1 MTSLHLFVS
10 APICGFRVA
19 QARSYWETYLFPP
32 PSTVNGMLLSLIGEP
47 NRLRCEGAEIAV
59 ALLESELKLVPSV
72 VLRTMWRFKGSSIP
86 GQTEKGNTT
95 PDYQELLTH
104 IRLSIWV
111 RPGERER
118 EKSLAERLRSALEN
132 PETITRY
139 GGLSLGESTHLVDE
153 VRRWRESDTEKFS
166 LGWLLVKPDAD
177 REQATADMSLPVW
190 PDHVGS
196 KGTRWGQ
203 FALRQ
208 LSATELRVEPPKD
221 AWITVRRPG
230 SLTRRTV

>member
-1 MTSLHLFVS
+1 MTSPHLFVS

-19 QARSYWETYLFPP
+19 QARSYWETYPFPP
-32 PSTVNGMLLSLIGEP
+32 PATVYGMLLSLVGEP
-47 NRLRCEGAEIAV
+47 NRLRCEGAEIAI
-59 ALLESELKLVPSV
+59 ALLGPDQQPPPSV

-104 IRLSIWV
+104 IRLSVWV
-111 RPGERER
+111 RPGKGER

-132 PETITRY
+132 PAAIARY

-153 VRRWRESDTEKFS
+153 VRCWRESDANQFGF
-166 LGWLLVKPDAD
+166 GWLLVKPDKD
-177 REQATADMSLPVW
+177 REQATADLSLPVW

-203 FALRQ
+203 FALHQ
-208 LSATELRVEPPKD
+208 LSTTELRVEPPKD

-230 SLTRRTV
+230 SPTR

>member
-1 MTSLHLFVS
+1 MTFPRLFVS
-10 APICGFRVA
+10 VPICGFRVA

-32 PSTVNGMLLSLIGEP
+32 PATVYGMLLSLIGEP
-47 NRLRCEGAEIAV
+47 NRLRCEGAEIAI
-59 ALLESELKLVPSV
+59 ALLGPDQQPIPSV

-104 IRLSIWV
+104 IRLSVWV

-118 EKSLAERLRSALEN
+118 EKPLAERLRSALEN
-132 PETITRY
+132 PATITRY
-139 GGLSLGESTHLVDE
+139 GGLSLGESTYLVDE
-153 VRRWRESDTEKFS
+153 VRRWRESDADKFGS
-166 LGWLLVKPDAD
+166 GWLLGNPDASQ
-177 REQATADMSLPVW
+177 EQDTDDLSLPVW

-203 FALRQ
+203 FTLRE
-208 LSATELRVEPPKD
+208 LSASELKVEPPKN
-221 AWITVRRPG
+221 AWITIRHPANPTKRAV
-230 SLTRRTV
+230 

>member
-1 MTSLHLFVS
+1 MTCPHLFVS

-32 PSTVNGMLLSLIGEP
+32 PSTVYGMLLSLIGEP

-59 ALLESELKLVPSV
+59 ALLGPDLQPIPSV
-72 VLRTMWRFKGSSIP
+72 VLRTIWRFKGSSIP

-104 IRLSIWV
+104 ICLSVWV
-111 RPGERER
+111 QPGKRER
-118 EKSLAERLRSALEN
+118 EKSLAKRLRDALAN

-153 VRRWRESDTEKFS
+153 VRPWRESDADERS
-166 LGWLLVKPDAD
+166 PGWLLVKADAD
-177 REQATADMSLPVW
+177 RERSPANVSLPVW

-208 LSATELRVEPPKD
+208 LSATELGVKPPQD
-221 AWITVRRPG
+221 AWITIAPQ
-230 SLTRRTV
+230 

>member
-1 MTSLHLFVS
+1 MTSSHLFVS

-19 QARSYWETYLFPP
+19 QSRSYWETYLFPP
-32 PSTVNGMLLSLIGEP
+32 PSTVYGMLLSLIGEP
-47 NRLRCEGAEIAV
+47 NRLRCEGTEIAV
-59 ALLESELKLVPSV
+59 AMLAPDLQSVPSV

-104 IRLSIWV
+104 IRLSVWV
-111 RPGERER
+111 RPGEGER
-118 EKSLAERLRSALEN
+118 KKSLAERLRSALEN
-132 PETITRY
+132 PKTITRY

-153 VRRWRESDTEKFS
+153 VRQWRESDTDQFG

-177 REQATADMSLPVW
+177 REQATADLSLPVW

-196 KGTRWGQ
+196 KGTHWGQ
-203 FALRQ
+203 FTLRQ
-208 LSATELRVEPPKD
+208 LSATELRVEPPKY
-221 AWITVRRPG
+221 AWITVRRPA
-230 SLTRRTV
+230 SPTM

>member
-1 MTSLHLFVS
+1 MISLHLFVS

-47 NRLRCEGAEIAV
+47 NRLRCEGAEIAI
-59 ALLESELKLVPSV
+59 ALLEPDLQLVPSV

-104 IRLSIWV
+104 IRLSVWV
-111 RPGERER
+111 RPGEGER
-118 EKSLAERLRSALEN
+118 EKSLAERLRSALEY

-153 VRRWRESDTEKFS
+153 VRRWRESDANKFG
-166 LGWLLVKPDAD
+166 LGWLLVPCN
-177 REQATADMSLPVW
+177 T
-190 PDHVGS
+190 
-196 KGTRWGQ
+196 
-203 FALRQ
+203 
-208 LSATELRVEPPKD
+208 
-221 AWITVRRPG
+221 
-230 SLTRRTV
+230 

>member
-1 MTSLHLFVS
+1 MMTFPHLFIS

-32 PSTVNGMLLSLIGEP
+32 PATVYGMLLSLIGES

-59 ALLESELKLVPSV
+59 ALLGLDQQPTPSV
-72 VLRTMWRFKGSSIP
+72 TLRTMWRFKGSSIP

-95 PDYQELLTH
+95 PDYQELFTH
-104 IRLSIWV
+104 IHLSVWV

-118 EKSLAERLRSALEN
+118 EKPLAERLRGALEN

-139 GGLSLGESTHLVDE
+139 GGLSLGESTYLVDE
-153 VRRWRESDTEKFS
+153 VRHWRKSDADEFGP
-166 LGWLLVKPDAD
+166 GWLLVKPDASQELD
-177 REQATADMSLPVW
+177 TSDLSLPIW

-203 FALRQ
+203 FSLRE
-208 LSATELRVEPPKD
+208 LSALELEVEPPND
-221 AWITVRRPG
+221 SWITVRRPAN
-230 SLTRRTV
+230 SNR

>member
-1 MTSLHLFVS
+1 MTYPNLFVS

-32 PSTVNGMLLSLIGEP
+32 PSTVYGMLLSLIGEP

-59 ALLESELKLVPSV
+59 ALLWPHWQPIPSV

-104 IRLSIWV
+104 IRLSVWV

-118 EKSLAERLRSALEN
+118 EKPLSERLRGALAN

-153 VRRWRESDTEKFS
+153 VRPWCESDADECS
-166 LGWLLVKPDAD
+166 LGWLLVKADAD
-177 REQATADMSLPVW
+177 GEQALANLSLPIW

-208 LSATELRVEPPKD
+208 LSATEFGVEPPQD
-221 AWITVRRPG
+221 AWITIASR
-230 SLTRRTV
+230 

>member
-1 MTSLHLFVS
+1 MTTPHLFIS

-32 PSTVNGMLLSLIGEP
+32 PSTIYGMLLSLVGEP
-47 NRLRCEGAEIAV
+47 NRLRCEGAEIAIALLGRDQQPTPSV
-59 ALLESELKLVPSV
+59 AL
-72 VLRTMWRFKGSSIP
+72 RTIWRFKGSSIP
-86 GQTEKGNTT
+86 GQIEKGNTT

-104 IRLSIWV
+104 IHLSVWV

-118 EKSLAERLRSALEN
+118 EKPLAQRLRGALET
-132 PETITRY
+132 PATIARY

-153 VRRWRESDTEKFS
+153 VRCWRQSDVDEFE
-166 LGWLLVKPDAD
+166 LGWLLVKPDAVD
-177 REQATADMSLPVW
+177 ERNLGDLSLPIW

-208 LSATELRVEPPKD
+208 LSAAELRVIPPTD

-230 SLTRRTV
+230 SPTR

>member
-1 MTSLHLFVS
+1 MTFPRLFVS
-10 APICGFRVA
+10 SPICGFRVA

-32 PSTVNGMLLSLIGEP
+32 PATVYGMLLSLIGEP

-59 ALLESELKLVPSV
+59 ALLGPDQQLIPSV
-72 VLRTMWRFKGSSIP
+72 LLRTMWRFKGSSIP

-104 IRLSIWV
+104 IRLSVWV

-118 EKSLAERLRSALEN
+118 EKPLAERLRGALEN
-132 PETITRY
+132 PATITRY

-153 VRRWRESDTEKFS
+153 ARRWRESDADEFGP
-166 LGWLLVKPDAD
+166 GWLLVKPDASQ
-177 REQATADMSLPVW
+177 EQDTDDLSLPIW

-208 LSATELRVEPPKD
+208 LSAEKLKVEPPKD
-221 AWITVRRPG
+221 AWITIRYPVNPTKRA
-230 SLTRRTV
+230 V